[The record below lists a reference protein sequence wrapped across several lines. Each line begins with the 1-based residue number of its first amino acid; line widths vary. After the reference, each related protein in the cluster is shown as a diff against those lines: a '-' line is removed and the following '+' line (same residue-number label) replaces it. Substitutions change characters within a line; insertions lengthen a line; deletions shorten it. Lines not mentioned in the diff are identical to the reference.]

1 MQYFAYNGDQTV
13 ISITTRVNKH
23 YYYYEGDITMQSSTE
38 LRSLLNRIDHRGYPA
53 YKDTKGAY
61 LPVPRLYIVY

>member
-23 YYYYEGDITMQSSTE
+23 YYYYTRRHHYAVI
-38 LRSLLNRIDHRGYPA
+38 NR
-53 YKDTKGAY
+53 T
-61 LPVPRLYIVY
+61 

>member
-23 YYYYEGDITMQSSTE
+23 YYYKET
-38 LRSLLNRIDHRGYPA
+38 SLCSHQQNLEA
-53 YKDTKGAY
+53 C
-61 LPVPRLYIVY
+61 